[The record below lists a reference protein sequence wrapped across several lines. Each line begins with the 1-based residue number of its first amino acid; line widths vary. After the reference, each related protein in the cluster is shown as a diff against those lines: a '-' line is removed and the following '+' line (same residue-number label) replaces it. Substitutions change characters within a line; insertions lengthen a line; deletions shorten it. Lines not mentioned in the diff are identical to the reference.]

1 MHDFP
6 RAANQHNLG
15 SSVEHVWSSMLASL
29 GARRTGLSSPKIV
42 MGQGN
47 PRDHAAA
54 PTIYRMTSI
63 MAWPMMRTVVFAES
77 LNGKSRP
84 G

>member
-1 MHDFP
+1 
-6 RAANQHNLG
+6 
-15 SSVEHVWSSMLASL
+15 MLASL

-47 PRDHAAA
+47 PRGHAAA

-77 LNGKSRP
+77 LNGECRKYKSSQVA
-84 G
+84 GLNTDLMSNGCV